1 MRGSTRWGSTCLVAA
16 LLAAP
21 AVVAEVYKYV
31 DEDGVVHFTNVPN
44 DKRYKQVGPGGKAL
58 KKKRKAT
65 RTRGRRPGGKLKR
78 RVVDTY
84 DEHIAEASQRFNI
97 PGALVK
103 AVIVVESNCNPK
115 AVSHAG
121 AQGLMQLMPKTAA
134 EMGVEDPFDP
144 RQNILGGTRYLRTLA
159 NSFDGDLVLTL
170 ASYNAGQK
178 AVNRH
183 MGIPPFDETQRY
195 VRRVLQ
201 LYFAFKKQAGEDAE
215 SEPAGEGQ

>member
-1 MRGSTRWGSTCLVAA
+1 LFGLALAFLVA
-16 LLAAP
+16 P
-21 AVVAEVYKYV
+21 ASRAEVYKFV

-44 DKRYKQVGPGGKAL
+44 DRRYKKVGPTGKAL
-58 KKKRKAT
+58 KKNKKRPKIGSPKPKA
-65 RTRGRRPGGKLKR
+65 KR
-78 RVVDTY
+78 RVVEEY
-84 DEHIAEASQRFNI
+84 DEHIEEASRRFNI
-97 PGALVK
+97 PAPLIK
-103 AVIVVESNCNPK
+103 AVIVIESNCNPE

-121 AQGLMQLMPKTAA
+121 AQGLMQLMPETAS

-195 VRRVLQ
+195 VRRVLK
-201 LYFAFKKQAGEDAE
+201 LYFAFKKQAAPEDAQA
-215 SEPAGEGQ
+215 PAGEGP